1 MDLFPIVDRN
11 GRIALPSAVR
21 RQLNLVPGTRLRLQV
36 VSERIELTAEP
47 AEPIKLVRKGKR
59 LVLPATGIP
68 FDAAAAVREER
79 DAQARRGRRG

>member
-21 RQLNLVPGTRLRLQV
+21 RRLNLAPGTRLRLQV

-47 AEPIKLVRKGKR
+47 PAPAALVRKGKR
-59 LVLPATGIP
+59 LVLPSTGSAE
-68 FDAAAAVREER
+68 DAATATRAER
-79 DAQARRGRRG
+79 DAQARRGARR